1 MKGSG
6 RLALAAA
13 AAAFIALT
21 MLQSA
26 HAETVV
32 KGYIV
37 ESNKNQLKLTLE
49 QATKWAQENSY
60 LLKTANQNVDRNAI
74 MLRSAADEL
83 KQATRRDNH
92 EDDDDSGPGDAE
104 AERAALKRYE
114 AAASTYEEAKK
125 QIPLVMDQLEFQT
138 MKAYYEAITA
148 ANNVTSSKESLELA
162 LQEEKIALAKA
173 ARGKISGNAKGK
185 AVQARMDAERKLAE
199 SEAAS
204 QKVVD
209 NLSKLMGRMQGTVYE
224 LVDIPT
230 YSKPKALDIELHI
243 HDLTSSGSPAL
254 YKQENAVK
262 QAMTE
267 ASYYNG
273 TAISEY
279 QLKALDVEAANME
292 LAHTKEQ
299 LAESLKA
306 AYLSIQQY
314 QAQYEELQRNLQI
327 ARDEQALSENKWRRG
342 LIPGIEVKTN
352 EIKVKQ
358 LERKVTELAIQQK
371 QTEFTLFKPW
381 LM

>member
-13 AAAFIALT
+13 AATFIALT

-148 ANNVTSSKESLELA
+148 ADNVTSSKESLELA

-292 LAHTKEQ
+292 LAHTKQQ

>member
-13 AAAFIALT
+13 AATFIALT

-37 ESNKNQLKLTLE
+37 ESSKNQLKLTLE

-148 ANNVTSSKESLELA
+148 ADNVTSSKESLELA

-199 SEAAS
+199 SEAAW

-292 LAHTKEQ
+292 LAHTKQQ

>member
-13 AAAFIALT
+13 AATFIALT

-37 ESNKNQLKLTLE
+37 ESSTSELKLTLG

-60 LLKTANQNVDRNAI
+60 LLKTANQNVERKSI
-74 MLRSAADEL
+74 ILLSAADGL
-83 KQATRRDNH
+83 KQATRRDSD
-92 EDDDDSGPGDAE
+92 EGDDHSGPDDAE
-104 AERAALKRYE
+104 AERAALKQYTE
-114 AAASTYEEAKK
+114 AASTYEDAKK

-138 MKAYYEAITA
+138 MKAYHEAIIA
-148 ANNVTSSKESLELA
+148 ANNMTSSKELLELTR
-162 LQEEKIALAKA
+162 QEENIALAKA
-173 ARGKISGNAKGK
+173 ARGKISWNVKEK

-204 QKVVD
+204 KKAEGS
-209 NLSKLMGRMQGTVYE
+209 LSKLMGKMQGTVYD

-243 HDLTSSGSPAL
+243 QEMTSSGSPAL

-267 ASYYNG
+267 ASYYDG
-273 TAISEY
+273 KSISEN
-279 QLKALDVEAANME
+279 QLKALDVEAAKME
-292 LAHTKEQ
+292 LTHTKDQ

-306 AYLSIQQY
+306 TYLSIQQY
-314 QAQYEELQRNLQI
+314 QSQYEELQRNLQN
-327 ARDEQALSENKWRRG
+327 ARDELTLSENKWKRG
-342 LIPGIEVKTN
+342 FIPGIEVKTN

-358 LERKVTELAIQQK
+358 LERKTTELAIQQK
-371 QTEFTLFKPW
+371 QAEYTLVRPW